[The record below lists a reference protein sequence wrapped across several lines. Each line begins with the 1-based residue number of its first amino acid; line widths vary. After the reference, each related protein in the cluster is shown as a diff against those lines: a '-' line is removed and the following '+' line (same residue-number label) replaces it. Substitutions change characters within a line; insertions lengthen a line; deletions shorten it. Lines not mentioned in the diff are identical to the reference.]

1 MDGPRIAASVV
12 LFRPTEGVE
21 SNVRSYLEG
30 VERVYVV
37 DNSPRPDPGAWLG
50 LRSDPRVKWTE
61 LGRNV
66 GVAAALNLAC
76 GEARR
81 EGFEWL
87 LTMDQ
92 DAAFAPGQLASLLA
106 EFADVPDREAVA
118 VFCPTYNFP
127 IPGLD
132 PQETRYAELD
142 IVLTAF
148 NLLSL
153 EVHRAIGGFDERLF
167 IDEVDHEFCLRA
179 RLRGYRIVQATR
191 VLVQHQAGNV
201 ARARHRGVAIEYQRH
216 PPERL
221 YTMTRNTLTIGRWYR
236 DAFPEVVRERRSRLI
251 VVIKQALR
259 FGPRRISAAYA
270 VGRGAMDAWLGRFP
284 RPPGSGCDA

>member
-1 MDGPRIAASVV
+1 MDRPRIAAAVV
-12 LFRPTEGVE
+12 LFRPNEEVE
-21 SNVRSYLEG
+21 SNVGSYLDG
-30 VERVYVV
+30 VERVFAV
-37 DNSPRPDPGAWLG
+37 DNSPHPDPRSLQR
-50 LRSDPRVKWTE
+50 LRSHPRVKWME
-61 LGRNV
+61 LGRNA

-76 GEARR
+76 DEARR

-92 DAAFAPGQLASLLA
+92 DATFAPGQLASLLT
-106 EFADVPDREAVA
+106 EFADVPDRDAVA

-127 IPGLD
+127 TPGLN

-148 NLLSL
+148 NLLNL

-191 VLVQHQAGNV
+191 VLVQHQAGQV
-201 ARARHRGVAIEYQRH
+201 ARARHCGVAIQYQRH

-221 YTMTRNTLTIGRWYR
+221 YTISRNTLAISRWYR
-236 DAFPEVVRERRSRLI
+236 DAFPEVVRERRSRLL
-251 VVIKQALR
+251 VVIKQAIR
-259 FGPRRISAAYA
+259 FGPRRIAAAYA
-270 VGRGAMDAWLGRFP
+270 VARGAVDAWLGRFP
-284 RPPGSGCDA
+284 QPPGSR